1 MQKTNF
7 IHRFFLGIRRNSKRI
22 PVWLLVP
29 YGFGWAIVEPI
40 TFYSDS
46 AKNLIEPNR
55 AHILLTTIVISA
67 LYALYKICEPLKIK
81 FNIGKTGT
89 SVEVV
94 FGDIFSQDCHIAIP
108 VNEFFDTQ
116 IGGGKGQVGD
126 IVAPNSLHGLFIS
139 KMYNS
144 DTSRLDAEITT
155 ALTGAHPTQVAR
167 AVGKNQQYPIGT
179 TAVLGCKSNKIF
191 LFALCNT
198 DVVTNKA
205 SADVPTMW
213 KALEGL
219 WNAVRNH
226 SNGLPVS
233 LPLVGGGLSHVGL
246 EPENLLRLII
256 LSIIKSSEQS
266 KITSEIRIVLH
277 SSVFDKVALRKIKQ
291 EFI

>member
-1 MQKTNF
+1 VQKTNF
-7 IHRFFLGIRRNSKRI
+7 IHRFFFGIRRNWKRT

-29 YGFGWAIVEPI
+29 YGFVWAIVEPI
-40 TFYSDS
+40 TYYSDS
-46 AKNLIEPNR
+46 VKNLIEPYR
-55 AHILLTTIVISA
+55 LCILLTIIVLSVV
-67 LYALYKICEPLKIK
+67 YTLYKICEPLKIK

-89 SVEVV
+89 SVEIV
-94 FGDIFSQDCHIAIP
+94 FGEIFSQDCHIAIP
-108 VNEFFDTQ
+108 ANEFFDTQ
-116 IGGGKGQVGD
+116 IGGSKGQVGD
-126 IVAPNSLHGLFIS
+126 IVAPYSLHGLFIS
-139 KMYNS
+139 KIYNS

-155 ALTGAHPTQVAR
+155 ALTGVYPTQVAR
-167 AVGKNQQYPIGT
+167 TVGKNQKYPIGT
-179 TAVLGCKSNKIF
+179 TAVLGNNSNKKF
-191 LFALCNT
+191 LFALSNT
-198 DVVTNKA
+198 DVATNKA

-219 WNAVRNH
+219 WSAVRNH

-233 LPLVGGGLSHVGL
+233 IPLVGGGLSHVGL

-277 SSVFDKVALRKIKQ
+277 NSVFDKVALRKIKQ